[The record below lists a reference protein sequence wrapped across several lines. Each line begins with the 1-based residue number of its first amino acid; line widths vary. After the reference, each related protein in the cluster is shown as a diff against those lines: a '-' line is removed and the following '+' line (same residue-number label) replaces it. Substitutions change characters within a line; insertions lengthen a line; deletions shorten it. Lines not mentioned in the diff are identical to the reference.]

1 MSYCAPNVK
10 IEDHY
15 TCFEYSE
22 LCEIAKSFN
31 KFIEKNCNKV
41 NNVKNSKCN
50 FNTVP
55 IQVFDIE
62 VNDENENVKNRKR
75 ELWNDIYDRLKDV
88 CKYEYCWIDYEFIK
102 TIPDEELREK
112 IKLFTFKP
120 KMSMHIDNWLSTRD
134 INNVLVQYEKLYD
147 TFKFLGALPSDFY
160 DVEKIDYSFI
170 DSYTKIGIV
179 FNLDGHK
186 MNGSHWVAF
195 LVDNKRRRL
204 EYFDSVGNGPNKNIK
219 KFIRKIKGMLE
230 SRGVKYKYYYN
241 NIQHQY
247 KNSECG
253 IYAIYYIVQRLL
265 GYSFREIC
273 KKVIDDDQMYKFR
286 NNIFTMLM

>member
-1 MSYCAPNVK
+1 MSYCAPNVN
-10 IEDHY
+10 IVDHY

-31 KFIEKNCNKV
+31 KFIEKHCNKV
-41 NNVKNSKCN
+41 NKVNNSKCN

-55 IQVFDIE
+55 IQIYE
-62 VNDENENVKNRKR
+62 CNDQDDNGKEEIKKR

-102 TIPDEELREK
+102 TIPDNELREK

-134 INNVLVQYEKLYD
+134 INNVLIQYEKLYD

-160 DVEKIDYSFI
+160 KIEKIDYSFI
-170 DSYTKIGIV
+170 DSYNRIGIV
-179 FNLDGHK
+179 FNLDPHSSS
-186 MNGSHWVAF
+186 GSHWVAF
-195 LVDNKRRRL
+195 LVDNKKRTL

-219 KFIRKIKGMLE
+219 MFIRKIKSMLDAK
-230 SRGVKYKYYYN
+230 GTKYKYHYN

-253 IYAIYYIVQRLL
+253 VYAIYYIVQRLL

-273 KKVIDDDQMYKFR
+273 KKVIGDDQMYEFR